1 MSLQEKQSMNY
12 LIYGA
17 MCEIMLDTYENTT
30 MLTYFDSLLL
40 NKHKNLIPSWRR
52 ESKKIFDYL
61 EKSGQVEVVQQY
73 HSMVNVLEAVVESTR
88 SMKDLTELLNIIEAW
103 HKGELTIVE
112 KE

>member
-40 NKHKNLIPSWRR
+40 NKHKNLIPSWKR

-61 EKSGQVEVVQQY
+61 EKSGHVEVVQQY

-103 HKGELTIVE
+103 HKNELEIVQ
-112 KE
+112 K